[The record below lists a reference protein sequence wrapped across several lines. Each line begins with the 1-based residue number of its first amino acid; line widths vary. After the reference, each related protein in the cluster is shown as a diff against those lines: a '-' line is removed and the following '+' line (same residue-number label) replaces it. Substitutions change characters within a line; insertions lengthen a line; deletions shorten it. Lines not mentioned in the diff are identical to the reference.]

1 MEHKLNPK
9 DAALKNLGRTIV
21 NFQRLE
27 QHVKALATIQPFNG
41 SISKVQRDR
50 ERHIEKTLGFT
61 LGAAINTWVETLHG
75 SRPSQPLVADMFDIT
90 MQGHIQFDFDPE
102 MKARHAEQLR
112 ELLEY
117 RNELIHGKRLAL
129 NWDSDSECE
138 TLFAELDDWNKRIG
152 VQVEFLESIRRE
164 LAALKSEDFE
174 VVEGDDCKP

>member
-1 MEHKLNPK
+1 MEYKLNPK
-9 DAALKNLGRTIV
+9 DAALKNLGRTII

-61 LGAAINTWVETLHG
+61 LGAAINTWVETLNG
-75 SRPSQPLVADMFDIT
+75 NRPNQPFVEDMFDTSIR
-90 MQGHIQFDFDPE
+90 GHIQFGFNPE
-102 MKARHAEQLR
+102 IKARHAEQLR

-117 RNELIHGKRLAL
+117 RNELIHGKRLTL

-138 TLFAELDDWNKRIG
+138 ALFAELDEWNKRIG
-152 VQVEFLESIRRE
+152 VQVEFLESIRRGF
-164 LAALKSEDFE
+164 ANIKPEDFE
-174 VVEGDDCKP
+174 VVESDD

>member
-1 MEHKLNPK
+1 MDYKLNPR
-9 DAALKNLGRTIV
+9 DAALKNLGRTII

-27 QHVKALATIQPFNG
+27 QHVKALATIQPLSG
-41 SISKVQRDR
+41 SISKVQRDH

-75 SRPSQPLVADMFDIT
+75 SRPRQPLIADMFDIT

-102 MKARHAEQLR
+102 MKARHAQQLR

-117 RNELIHGKRLAL
+117 RNELIHGKRLAI

-138 TLFAELDDWNKRIG
+138 ALFAELDEWNKRIG
-152 VQVEFLESIRRE
+152 VQVEFLQSIRRGF
-164 LAALKSEDFE
+164 ANITPEDFE
-174 VVEGDDCKP
+174 VVEDDD

>member
-1 MEHKLNPK
+1 MDYKLNPK

-27 QHVKALATIQPFNG
+27 QHVKALATIQPVNG
-41 SISKVQRDR
+41 SISKMQRDR
-50 ERHIEKTLGFT
+50 DRHIEKTLGFT
-61 LGAAINTWVETLHG
+61 LGAAINTWVETLNG
-75 SRPSQPLVADMFDIT
+75 SRANQPFVEDLFEFSMR
-90 MQGHIQFDFDPE
+90 GRIQFNLAPE

-164 LAALKSEDFE
+164 FADLKPEDFE
-174 VVEGDDCKP
+174 VVEGDDFKP

>member
-1 MEHKLNPK
+1 MDYKLNPK
-9 DAALKNLGRTIV
+9 DAALKNLGRTII

-50 ERHIEKTLGFT
+50 ERHIKKTLGFT
-61 LGAAINTWVETLHG
+61 LGTAINTWVETLNG
-75 SRPSQPLVADMFDIT
+75 GRPSQPLVKDPVEIT
-90 MQGHIQFDFDPE
+90 MQGRIQFDFDPE
-102 MKARHAEQLR
+102 MKARHAQQLR

-138 TLFAELDDWNKRIG
+138 ALFAELDEWNKRIG
-152 VQVEFLESIRRE
+152 VQVEFLQSIRRGF
-164 LAALKSEDFE
+164 ANIKPEDLE
-174 VVEGDDCKP
+174 VVESDD

>member
-1 MEHKLNPK
+1 MEYKLNPK

-50 ERHIEKTLGFT
+50 ERQIEKTLGFT
-61 LGAAINTWVETLHG
+61 LGAAIKTWVETLHG
-75 SRPSQPLVADMFDIT
+75 SRPRQPLIADMFDIT
-90 MQGHIQFDFDPE
+90 MRSHIQFDFDPE
-102 MKARHAEQLR
+102 MKARHAQQLR

-129 NWDSDSECE
+129 NWDSDSECD

-152 VQVEFLESIRRE
+152 VQVEFLESIRRGF
-164 LAALKSEDFE
+164 ANIKPEDFE
-174 VVEGDDCKP
+174 VVEGDD